1 MWLPHKNL
9 PAIVVVVV
17 VYAKQSMALGGGRS
31 KQKAAVRCP
40 RTLPPTNHQ
49 RRPRLWKH
57 LGRDVFPLALPSPAS
72 QVLPLQGCW
81 FNVYGVGGCTLHQGH
96 GDLALN
102 VQPAPPAH
110 TVSRP
115 ETTTDSSSTSAAY
128 PACSALVLLSLTK
141 IPRFLELYCSHVRH
155 TGSAVR

>member
-9 PAIVVVVV
+9 PAIVVVV

-49 RRPRLWKH
+49 RRPRCFH
-57 LGRDVFPLALPSPAS
+57 SLGRDVFPLALPSPAS
-72 QVLPLQGCW
+72 RVLPLLGGC
-81 FNVYGVGGCTLHQGH
+81 FNVYAVGGCTLHQGH

-102 VQPAPPAH
+102 VQPAPLTH
-110 TVSRP
+110 TLSRP
-115 ETTTDSSSTSAAY
+115 ETTTDSAAD
-128 PACSALVLLSLTK
+128 PARSALLLLSPTK
-141 IPRFLELYCSHVRH
+141 IPRVQELYCSRVRH

>member
-17 VYAKQSMALGGGRS
+17 YAKQIMALGGGRS
-31 KQKAAVRCP
+31 KQKAAVRSP
-40 RTLPPTNHQ
+40 RALPLTNHQ
-49 RRPRLWKH
+49 RWPRPWKH
-57 LGRDVFPLALPSPAS
+57 LGRDVFLLALPSPAF
-72 QVLPLQGCW
+72 QVLLLQGCW

-102 VQPAPPAH
+102 VQPAPLTH

-115 ETTTDSSSTSAAY
+115 ETTTDSSSASAAY

-141 IPRFLELYCSHVRH
+141 IPRFQELYCSHVRH